1 MFDFNNLITYSFW
14 SLTKTDICLFDVT
27 PREPRGMEMGPRAY
41 SAWMGVRRM
50 CGMYKFTTSPSFGW
64 DVNKTEVPCWEIAT
78 LFTR

>member
-50 CGMYKFTTSPSFGW
+50 CECINSQPARPS
-64 DVNKTEVPCWEIAT
+64 DET
-78 LFTR
+78 